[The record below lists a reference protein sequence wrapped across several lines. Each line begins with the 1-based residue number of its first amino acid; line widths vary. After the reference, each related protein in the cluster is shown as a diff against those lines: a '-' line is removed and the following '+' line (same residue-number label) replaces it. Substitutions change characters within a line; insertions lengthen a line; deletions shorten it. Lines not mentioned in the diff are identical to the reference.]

1 MSVAIR
7 GRTEE
12 RVECFEE
19 IECVRCAVDLV
30 VEVWSL
36 GSVHFSR
43 EIWKQRLRIAYAIYV
58 SPSCQNNFTFHT
70 CLVLCT
76 IWIWFINYFAIKMY
90 FRVSSLT
97 EMQTSCC
104 VWVWVEVGH
113 LWWFAGPVQS
123 RQSST
128 FVIMSILFMRSPWFV
143 KRRNSWMLFTE
154 LDFPTV
160 HFFFSRVFYHCS
172 SFILL
177 FSRFGLWL
185 SISRVSRVSW
195 ESHGWSWLDKD

>member
-43 EIWKQRLRIAYAIYV
+43 EIWKQILSIAYAIYV

-76 IWIWFINYFAIKMY
+76 IWIWLINYFAIKCTSEFLHWLRCKRPAVFESESKLVTCDGLQVQ
-90 FRVSSLT
+90 FRVDSL
-97 EMQTSCC
+97 QHVSLYRYC
-104 VWVWVEVGH
+104 
-113 LWWFAGPVQS
+113 LW
-123 RQSST
+123 
-128 FVIMSILFMRSPWFV
+128 LRSPWFV
-143 KRRNSWMLFTE
+143 KRRNSWMLCTE

-160 HFFFSRVFYHCS
+160 HFFFPRVF
-172 SFILL
+172 
-177 FSRFGLWL
+177 
-185 SISRVSRVSW
+185 
-195 ESHGWSWLDKD
+195 